1 MSDQILTIVY
11 TRFAGATNTKGSRIV
26 ATSTYY
32 GKNSKR
38 EHHYDHAL
46 SGSEN
51 HEAAAWGF
59 LDGFLN
65 KYTTR
70 PVSEYEL
77 LGISDNPS
85 GSGCAFVFKWKGI

>member
-11 TRFAGATNTKGSRIV
+11 TRFAGATDTKGSRIV
-26 ATSTYY
+26 ATATYF

-38 EHHYDHAL
+38 ERSYDHAL
-46 SGSEN
+46 SGHEN
-51 HEAAAWGF
+51 HEAAAWAF
-59 LDGFLN
+59 LD
-65 KYTTR
+65 KYAAR

-85 GSGCAFVFKWKGI
+85 GSGNAFVFKWKGV

>member
-1 MSDQILTIVY
+1 MLTIVY
-11 TRFAGATNTKGSRIV
+11 TRFAGATNTKGSRII
-26 ATSTYY
+26 ATATYF

-38 EHHYDHAL
+38 ERNYDHAL
-46 SGSEN
+46 SGHEN
-51 HEAAAWGF
+51 HEAAAWAF
-59 LDGFLN
+59 LD
-65 KYTTR
+65 KHAAR

>member
-1 MSDQILTIVY
+1 MSDPYLIIIY

-26 ATSTYY
+26 ATATYF

-38 EHHYDHAL
+38 ERNIDHAL

-51 HEAAAWGF
+51 HEAAAWAF
-59 LDGFLN
+59 LD
-65 KYTTR
+65 KHAAR

-77 LGISDNPS
+77 LGIGDNPS